1 MKRMLYIWFRVLSG
15 LRYGIRKRFTPAGKF
30 VLAGIAA
37 SAVFGLDTTRSTV
50 YQAFTCLAALIA
62 VAFACNISFRA
73 KLTVLR
79 VLPRFGSAGQTL
91 YYRIRVLN
99 SGNKRLHGL
108 FLLENLL
115 DPRPS
120 FSDFSR
126 GRFGLKPGY
135 KRWRQFI
142 TMNQQAVADR
152 QAMPVLMPGREV
164 EVNAGLVPLKRGRIE
179 FESMSIG
186 RADPFG
192 LVNALVTLPPKQHVL
207 ILPKRY
213 ALPDIKLPGT
223 RAYQQGG
230 IALSTSVAD
239 SEEFQSLR
247 EYRPG
252 DPLRKI
258 HWKSWAKTG
267 KPIIKEYQDEFFVRH
282 ALILDTFIESEYS
295 DLLEEAVSVAA
306 SFACTVQTQESLL
319 DLMFVGTEA
328 FCETIG
334 RGQGQ
339 IERFLEVLACVRPC
353 TDKPFSVL
361 HRHVVSRRSVISG
374 CVCVL
379 LSWDKSRS
387 DLIHSLHE
395 LGLQTLVIVI
405 TDPERSNM
413 PALEGVQ
420 EKPGWLNLLEIGKI
434 EEGLTKL

>member
-1 MKRMLYIWFRVLSG
+1 MKRVLYIWFRMLSG
-15 LRYGIRKRFTPAGKF
+15 LRHGIRRRFTPAGQF
-30 VLAGIAA
+30 VLAGVAA

-50 YQAFTCLAALIA
+50 YQVFTCLAALIL
-62 VAFACNISFRA
+62 VALLCNVFFRA
-73 KLTVLR
+73 DISVLR
-79 VLPRFGSAGQTL
+79 ILPRFGSAGQTL
-91 YYRIRVLN
+91 HYRIRVVH

-108 FLLENLL
+108 FLLENLP

-120 FSDFSR
+120 FSDFS
-126 GRFGLKPGY
+126 GGGFGLKPGY
-135 KRWRQFI
+135 RRWRQFV
-142 TMNQQAVADR
+142 TMNQQAVADK
-152 QAMPVLMPGREV
+152 QAIPVLMPGGGV

-179 FESMSIG
+179 FESMSVG
-186 RADPFG
+186 RTDPFG
-192 LVNALVTLPPKQHVL
+192 LINAFVTTPLKQHVL

-213 ALPDIKLPGT
+213 ILPDIKLPGT

-282 ALILDTFIESEYS
+282 ALILDTFMEGEYA

-339 IERFLEVLACVRPC
+339 VEHFLEILACVRPC
-353 TDKPFSVL
+353 TDGSFSAL
-361 HRHVVSRRSVISG
+361 HRHVVSRCSVISG
-374 CVCVL
+374 CVCIL

-387 DLIHSLHE
+387 DFIHNLQL
-395 LGLQTLVIVI
+395 LGLQPLVIVV
-405 TDPERSNM
+405 TDAGHSNI
-413 PALEGVQ
+413 PALESVQ
-420 EKPGWLNLLEIGKI
+420 ERPPWLNLLEIGKI
-434 EEGLTKL
+434 EEGLARL